1 MLRSILGRGY
11 DRSKR
16 IGLKNHKRING
27 NYVTAREVLQFPLK
41 CCGVFRHIRSSPSH
55 PQPRTER
62 SVIYPLF
69 SGMAQ
74 SINPLRVLQAHR
86 NFRLFWIGQTVSLI
100 GTWMQTVGLGWLA
113 LQLSN
118 SAFIVGLVS
127 AAGSLPVLLF
137 SLYAGVFVDRLDK
150 LRIVTIAQVLLSIE
164 AAVLWWAVWSG
175 RITIPLLV
183 GLAFINGL
191 ISAVEI
197 PARQSLIIELVN
209 KDDIV
214 DAVALNS
221 GGFNLA
227 RIIGPSIAAAVIAGA
242 GLSWCFGINALSYIA
257 VIGCL
262 LMIRLPA
269 FAKTQ
274 GKSKALNEFRE
285 GMMYIR
291 SNREVLGLI
300 GIIAVYATFGFQY
313 LTLMPVIAR
322 DVLHTGASGYGL
334 LVTFVGFG
342 AVSGALTLAAAGAR
356 IKRGRLFN
364 ASAISFALLTILFS
378 LADQKTVAATILL
391 MLGFTMLIN
400 GALANG
406 ILQSSVPDEL
416 RGRVMAV
423 YVFFYVGFTPIGS
436 LIGGALARVTSVQ
449 WAIGSG
455 GVIMLIY
462 ALFGFWKFPELKH
475 V

>member
-1 MLRSILGRGY
+1 MP
-11 DRSKR
+11 
-16 IGLKNHKRING
+16 
-27 NYVTAREVLQFPLK
+27 ARNL
-41 CCGVFRHIRSSPSH
+41 
-55 PQPRTER
+55 
-62 SVIYPLF
+62 
-69 SGMAQ
+69 
-74 SINPLRVLQAHR
+74 NPIRVLQVHR

-100 GTWMQTVGLGWLA
+100 GTWMQQVGQGWLA
-113 LQLSN
+113 LELSN

-137 SLYAGVFVDRLDK
+137 SLYAGVIIDRRDK
-150 LRIVTIAQVLLSIE
+150 LRLVMIAQILLSLE
-164 AAVLWWAVWSG
+164 AALLWWTVWTD

-183 GLAFINGL
+183 ILAFSNGL
-191 ISAVEI
+191 VSAVEI
-197 PARQSLIIELVN
+197 PARQSLIVELVGRE
-209 KDDIV
+209 DIV

-262 LMIRLPA
+262 AAIHIPKFVGVVSESR
-269 FAKTQ
+269 
-274 GKSKALNEFRE
+274 ALEQFRE
-285 GMMYIR
+285 GIAYIR
-291 SNREVLGLI
+291 SKREVTGLI
-300 GIIAVYATFGFQY
+300 GIIAIFGIFGFQY

-334 LVTFVGFG
+334 LVTFVGIG
-342 AVSGALTLAAAGAR
+342 AVCGALTLAALGSR
-356 IKRGRLFN
+356 VRRGQLFTI
-364 ASAISFALLTILFS
+364 SAFSFSLLLVLFS
-378 LADQKTVAATILL
+378 FVNVREIAAGVLL
-391 MLGFTMLIN
+391 VIGFTMLIN

-406 ILQSSVPDEL
+406 ILQSVVPDEL

-436 LIGGALARVTSVQ
+436 LIGGTVAHAAGVQ

-455 GVIMLIY
+455 GVAMLMY
-462 ALFGFWKFPELKH
+462 TAWAFWKFPELRR

>member
-1 MLRSILGRGY
+1 MPA
-11 DRSKR
+11 
-16 IGLKNHKRING
+16 KN
-27 NYVTAREVLQFPLK
+27 L
-41 CCGVFRHIRSSPSH
+41 
-55 PQPRTER
+55 
-62 SVIYPLF
+62 
-69 SGMAQ
+69 
-74 SINPLRVLQAHR
+74 NPIRVLQVHR

-100 GTWMQTVGLGWLA
+100 GTWMQQVGQGWLA
-113 LQLSN
+113 LELSN

-137 SLYAGVFVDRLDK
+137 SLYAGVIIDRRDK
-150 LRIVTIAQVLLSIE
+150 LRLVMIAQILLSLE
-164 AAVLWWAVWSG
+164 AALLWWTVWTS

-183 GLAFINGL
+183 ILAFSNGL
-191 ISAVEI
+191 VSAVEI
-197 PARQSLIIELVN
+197 PARQSLIVELVGRE
-209 KDDIV
+209 DIV

-262 LMIRLPA
+262 GAIHLPKFIGVERA
-269 FAKTQ
+269 
-274 GKSKALNEFRE
+274 SRALEQFRE
-285 GMMYIR
+285 GIVYIR
-291 SNREVLGLI
+291 SRREVTGLI
-300 GIIAVYATFGFQY
+300 GVIAVFGTFGFQY

-322 DVLHTGASGYGL
+322 DVLHTGASGYGV
-334 LVTFVGFG
+334 LVSFVGIG
-342 AVSGALTLAAAGAR
+342 AVCGALTLAALGSR
-356 IKRGRLFN
+356 VRRGRLFTI
-364 ASAISFALLTILFS
+364 SAFSFAMLLILFS
-378 LADQKTVAATILL
+378 FVEVKTVAAGVLL
-391 MLGFTMLIN
+391 FVGFTMLIN

-406 ILQSSVPDEL
+406 ILQSVVPDEL

-436 LIGGALARVTSVQ
+436 LIGGAVAHAFGVQ

-455 GVIMLIY
+455 GAAMLVY
-462 ALFGFWKFPELKH
+462 AAWAFWEFPELRR